1 MKRDSRLSSVLH
13 VLLHMAHSERPLT
26 SEALA
31 RYLDTHPVVVRRVLA
46 SLREQGYVE
55 SVKGHGG
62 GWSIC
67 CDLRSVSLRDIYD
80 AVGAP
85 AVFAMGHRA
94 EQSTCLVEQ
103 AVNRALDEAFGEAEA
118 LLIARLERVSLA
130 DLAADF
136 SRGMAQHAGRR
147 SRKRN
152 DACT

>member
-26 SEALA
+26 SEELA

-55 SVKGHGG
+55 SAKGHGG

-67 CDLRSVSLRDIYD
+67 CDLRNVSLRDIYD

-85 AVFAMGHRA
+85 ALFAMGHRA
-94 EQSTCLVEQ
+94 ERSACLVEQ

-136 SRGMAQHAGRR
+136 SRGMAQHDARR
-147 SRKRN
+147 TRKRN
-152 DACT
+152 DACA